1 MRKKKHFYT
10 VVCLIAGVILL
21 TTAAAANYGNAN
33 GYPMYKSAIKRILYE
48 DNYTASLK
56 LELLY
61 NGETTISSQQTYML
75 DAKGEVV
82 KYDTNE
88 STRNSEFDHY
98 YESWT
103 VRNTASKEGE
113 PKYLSISRNRDNWSI
128 YPSYG
133 EPWNNPAED
142 ELTSKTIRFVEL
154 LADTFIGDIKN
165 NFVQT
170 SNADGLVSYQVVLS
184 GNQLPEY
191 VSAGLSMLFS
201 ASKESNNGSYVYY
214 DNEFDYSNDENGEL
228 RDKAWRLIADKNHV
242 GVVHIAVDGSLH
254 YFETRSQYF
263 ESEFYKPDMTDVEDI
278 LNMIETE
285 PVPKS
290 AKCFITLDDEGRL
303 VNNVIEGIVSAYDKN
318 GEEHTLGLR
327 ITADFTDYGTTSIEY
342 PEIPEGTT
350 VFDYSKPALDKEVY
364 TYRVESSEEISEP
377 DSVDE

>member
-170 SNADGLVSYQVVLS
+170 SNA
-184 GNQLPEY
+184 
-191 VSAGLSMLFS
+191 AGLFS
-201 ASKESNNGSYVYY
+201 PFSVATLEIPTTSTPS
-214 DNEFDYSNDENGEL
+214 
-228 RDKAWRLIADKNHV
+228 
-242 GVVHIAVDGSLH
+242 
-254 YFETRSQYF
+254 
-263 ESEFYKPDMTDVEDI
+263 EDI
-278 LNMIETE
+278 LIPAVLPNG
-285 PVPKS
+285 
-290 AKCFITLDDEGRL
+290 ITSLGICALSCQPAALAEVVRSTSTT
-303 VNNVIEGIVSAYDKN
+303 IIVS
-318 GEEHTLGLR
+318 
-327 ITADFTDYGTTSIEY
+327 ITNDLPF
-342 PEIPEGTT
+342 
-350 VFDYSKPALDKEVY
+350 LL
-364 TYRVESSEEISEP
+364 
-377 DSVDE
+377 